1 MHSPSVGPLTWGP
14 VADALAVRQHE
25 SVIPS
30 LLDVAD
36 ADLPFWPRVVN
47 AVNAAMSRLD
57 QGQFVLLVAH
67 SNAGLFM
74 PLLVTHAV
82 RPLRCCLF
90 VFAALPARARQ
101 TPAAPTELL
110 DFLRGKVTDGRL
122 PPCTEWV
129 AGRTSR
135 HCSPTPRRGRR

>member
-1 MHSPSVGPLTWGP
+1 MFVLVHSPSVDPLTGGP
-14 VADALAVRQHE
+14 VADARAVRQHE

-36 ADLPFWPRVVN
+36 ADPPFWPRVVN

-82 RPLRCCLF
+82 RPVRCCLF
-90 VFAALPARARQ
+90 VFAAPPARARQ
-101 TPAAPTELL
+101 TPAAPT
-110 DFLRGKVTDGRL
+110 
-122 PPCTEWV
+122 
-129 AGRTSR
+129 
-135 HCSPTPRRGRR
+135 

>member
-1 MHSPSVGPLTWGP
+1 
-14 VADALAVRQHE
+14 VRQHE

-36 ADLPFWPRVVN
+36 ADPPFWPRVVN